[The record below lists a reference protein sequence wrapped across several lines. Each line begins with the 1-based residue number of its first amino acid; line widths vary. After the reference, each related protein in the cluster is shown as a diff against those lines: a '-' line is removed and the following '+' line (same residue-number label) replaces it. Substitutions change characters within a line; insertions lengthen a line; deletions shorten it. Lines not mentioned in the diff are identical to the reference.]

1 MARRDRLEDLR
12 GGCGPSGIPG
22 EFPPGTSPS
31 RSDTREGAVEEKE
44 EALGARLAELGPLL
58 ILLSGGS
65 DSAALALAAL
75 RVPGARPRAL
85 TFLSPLDPEAADR
98 ARRVAER
105 LRLAWEVREIDELAD
120 PLFAAHPPDRCT
132 RCRRIRH
139 ALARRI
145 AQAEN
150 VATLADGALAEDL
163 PSLRPGMR
171 AAEEDG
177 IRSPL
182 RETGW
187 TKTDVR
193 ALLTRE
199 GYGDLVR
206 PSRPCLAT
214 RLPYGTPLRRA
225 DLDRIREAEAAL
237 ADRGFPDC
245 RVRAFPYFA
254 ALVEVPER
262 DLPRALRQREEILR
276 IARRAGFDFVSLD
289 LEGLRSGKME
299 RTARN
304 AGRPAEGLPP
314 IRFTGVSPFE

>member
-1 MARRDRLEDLR
+1 MDRFEGPR
-12 GGCGPSGIPG
+12 KKCGLLGISEGFPSG
-22 EFPPGTSPS
+22 TRLS
-31 RSDTREGAVEEKE
+31 RDDAREEALGEKE

-58 ILLSGGS
+58 LLLSGGT

-75 RVPGARPRAL
+75 RVPEARPQAL

-105 LRLAWEVREIDELAD
+105 LRLDWKVREIDELAD
-120 PLFAAHPPDRCT
+120 PLFAAHSPDRCY

-145 AQAEN
+145 ARAES
-150 VATLADGALAEDL
+150 VGTLADGALAEDR
-163 PSLRPGMR
+163 PFLRPGMR

-177 IRSPL
+177 VRSPL
-182 RETGW
+182 REAGW
-187 TKTDVR
+187 TKADVR
-193 ALLTRE
+193 AFLTRE

-214 RLPYGTPLRRA
+214 RFPYGIPLRRA
-225 DLDRIREAEAAL
+225 DLDRVRRAEAEL

-245 RVRAFPYFA
+245 RVRAFPYLA

-262 DLPRALRQREEILR
+262 DLPRALELRGEILR
-276 IARRAGFDFVSLD
+276 VARRAGFDFVSLD

-299 RTARN
+299 RTAPK
-304 AGRPAEGLPP
+304 ADHPAEGFPP
-314 IRFTGVSPFE
+314 IRFAGGSPFE